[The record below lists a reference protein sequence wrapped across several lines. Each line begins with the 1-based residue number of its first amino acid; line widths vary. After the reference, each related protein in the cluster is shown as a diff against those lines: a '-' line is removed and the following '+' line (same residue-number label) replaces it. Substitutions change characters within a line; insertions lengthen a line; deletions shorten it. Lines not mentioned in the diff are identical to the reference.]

1 MQRRRFLAALCAGLA
16 VTACRGPVV
25 YPSPTPDSRAT
36 GAPTATSVPLPL
48 PVTPSAATQGI
59 GFAYGFNVAW
69 RGDEEGEEFNRRTA
83 EFVRAAGFRW
93 IRIQAQWESHEPQP
107 GQWDLR
113 PLDRVLPIYAE
124 YGLEVLVS
132 VVSAPQWARDTT
144 GAIVRDPGDFRNA
157 MRRFASRYRG
167 RVRAWQLW
175 NEQNIASNVY
185 GPIRVESYARL
196 LRAGYEGVKEGDP
209 DALVVSGSLTPT
221 GVNDPNLAI
230 DDVAYLEAFY
240 ALDGGAWT
248 RYFDILGAHANA
260 TLNPPDT
267 LWPERPGPGP
277 GWRDHPSFYFRR
289 VEQLRAVMERHQDQR
304 AVWITEFGWTT
315 ANPAPGYEY
324 GQYVSEEQQAEY
336 LVEAFRIARD
346 RWPWVTGMF
355 VWNLNFST
363 IVGPTD
369 EKGPW
374 SVLASDWTPRPAYRA
389 LQAMPKRP

>member
-1 MQRRRFLAALCAGLA
+1 MHRRTFLMLVGGGLLVA
-16 VTACRGPVV
+16 ACRGPVV
-25 YPSPTPDSRAT
+25 YPT
-36 GAPTATSVPLPL
+36 PTAPSVPSPA
-48 PVTPSAATQGI
+48 PAAGNPKDLGT

-69 RGDEEGEEFNRRTA
+69 RGDEQGEEFNRRTA
-83 EFVRAAGFRW
+83 EAVRAAGFDW
-93 IRIQAQWESHEPQP
+93 VRIQVQWESHESQP

-124 YGLEVLVS
+124 YGLNVLVS
-132 VVSAPQWARDTT
+132 VVSAPAWARDTS
-144 GAIVRDPGDFRNA
+144 GGIVRDLGAFRVA
-157 MRRFASRYRG
+157 MRRFAGTYRG
-167 RVRAWQLW
+167 LVKAWQVW

-185 GPIRVESYARL
+185 GPIRVEPYARL
-196 LRAGYEGVKEGDP
+196 LRAGYEGVKEADP
-209 DALVVSGSLTPT
+209 EALVVSGSLTPT

-230 DDVAYLEAFY
+230 DDVAYLESFY
-240 ALDGGAWT
+240 ALDDGAWT
-248 RYFDILGAHANA
+248 QYFDILGAHANA

-289 VEQLRAVMERHQDQR
+289 VEQLRAVMEKHGDRR
-304 AVWITEFGWTT
+304 PVWITEFGWTT

-324 GQYVSEEQQAEY
+324 GQYVSEEQQAAY
-336 LVEAFRIARD
+336 LVEAFAIARQ

-363 IVGPTD
+363 IVDPKD

-374 SVLASDWTPRPAYRA
+374 SVLNADWSPRPAYRA
-389 LQAMPKRP
+389 LSAMPKQR